1 MKRRIG
7 AGCLLLMMAA
17 GLSGCTSEQLK
28 NNAGHV
34 AGVVGGLATNS
45 LNGAVSS
52 GISLINDNFLGGN
65 RYVNTIGK
73 IVGTGVDAGT
83 GNWVG
88 AGQSGAGL
96 IINTVKDG
104 RHHKPQPAPAP
115 VPTSP
120 PAPASRP
127 APEEGLLSS
136 DQE

>member
-1 MKRRIG
+1 MRRSVG
-7 AGCLLLMMAA
+7 AGCLLLVMAI
-17 GLSGCTSEQLK
+17 GLSGCTSDQLK

-34 AGVVGGLATNS
+34 AGVVGGLVTNS
-45 LNGAVSS
+45 PGGAVSS
-52 GISLINDNFLGGN
+52 GINLINDNVLGGN
-65 RYVNTIGK
+65 RYVNTISK

-96 IINTVKDG
+96 IFNTIKDA
-104 RHHKPQPAPAP
+104 RKQKPQPAPAP
-115 VPTSP
+115 VPAPP